1 MTCNSILSNE
11 QIQSIMAELNNQI
24 TTIKGTFFSVLDDLK
39 KNYILTHEYPTSS
52 EYISNYNTNNSQ
64 IQGLQS
70 NIIGINRNINSA
82 INNLNTSNKKT
93 DVLISKQKTLYS
105 DLESSISDLTQLNDG
120 SQTMKGDFVNLYNFQ
135 YLQNVFFLIG
145 IIIILLLF
153 GKLFKDKLAN
163 IAAIPNSNSNIIQ
176 NVGIKP
182 Y

>member
-11 QIQSIMAELNNQI
+11 QIQSVIAGLNNQI
-24 TTIKGTFFSVLDDLK
+24 STIKGTFFSVLDDLK

-70 NIIGINRNINSA
+70 NIIGINRSINST
-82 INNLNTSNKKT
+82 INNLTNSNKKT
-93 DVLISKQKTLYS
+93 EALISKQKTLYS
-105 DLESSISDLTQLNDG
+105 DLESSISDLTQINDG

-145 IIIILLLF
+145 IFIIFLLF
-153 GKLFKDKLAN
+153 GKLFKDKIAN
-163 IAAIPNSNSNIIQ
+163 IATNPTTASTSIQ
-176 NVGIKP
+176 NVDIKP